1 MPRKEK
7 SAQEVIIKFCM
18 TAKEEEIVA
27 LITTMHTIVGVRFT
41 GDRVATAKV
50 RKPRR
55 IAPAASGPTG
65 VVPRPAGV
73 QDALAKTGETPA
85 QQEQPALLGRAQ
97 QEAAAQSPM
106 TRGPG
111 RGRRARPP
119 VADAVVATGLGVTPL
134 VEPLADTLPP
144 QDTPDE

>member
-7 SAQEVIIKFCM
+7 SPQEVIIKFCM

-50 RKPRR
+50 RKPRTPK
-55 IAPAASGPTG
+55 ATGPVG
-65 VVPRPAGV
+65 VVRPAGIA
-73 QDALAKTGETPA
+73 DALKQGDAPGSAEPQAPTAVLGKA
-85 QQEQPALLGRAQ
+85 QE
-97 QEAAAQSPM
+97 EAAARSP
-106 TRGPG
+106 R
-111 RGRRARPP
+111 RRARPP
-119 VADAVVATGLGVTPL
+119 VSPPAATNAATPG
-134 VEPLADTLPP
+134 PGDSPTQAAADTLPP

>member
-7 SAQEVIIKFCM
+7 SPQEVIIKFCM

-50 RKPRR
+50 RKPRTPK
-55 IAPAASGPTG
+55 ATGPMG
-65 VVPRPAGV
+65 VVRPAGIA
-73 QDALAKTGETPA
+73 DALKQGDAPGSAEPPA
-85 QQEQPALLGRAQ
+85 PTAVLGKAQE
-97 QEAAAQSPM
+97 EAAARSP
-106 TRGPG
+106 R
-111 RGRRARPP
+111 RRARPP
-119 VADAVVATGLGVTPL
+119 VNITEPVGRANGATPGPGDSPTQAA
-134 VEPLADTLPP
+134 ADTLPP